1 MTKAT
6 KILTCI
12 FIVLTFI
19 SAVVYGAI
27 GGLKLKAATSLCFVV
42 AGFVNLLLAYK
53 AAASERRFAL
63 LMFCGLFFS
72 FIGDIVINLAFV
84 YGACIF
90 ALGHIFYVSA
100 FINRSRFVA
109 KDLIPACLLFALACG
124 MILLYPNLELDNVM
138 LAVCLTYAAIISLMA
153 GKAVSNAFTDK
164 SLTNFIFVA
173 GVFLFFTSD
182 AALLL
187 LIFGNAG
194 EIADTVCL
202 YTYFPAQCLLAY
214 GLHRVVIREAQS

>member
-1 MTKAT
+1 MSKAT

-12 FIVLTFI
+12 FIVLTLI
-19 SAVVYGAI
+19 VAVVYSET
-27 GGLKLKAATSLCFVV
+27 GGLKLKAATSLCFVA
-42 AGFVNLLLAYK
+42 AGFVNLLHAYK
-53 AAASERRFAL
+53 SVASKRRFAL

-72 FIGDIVINLAFV
+72 FIGDIVINLTFV

-109 KDLIPACLLFALACG
+109 KDLLPACLLFALACG
-124 MILLYPNLELDNVM
+124 IIFLYPDLELDFLM

-153 GKAVSNAFTDK
+153 GKAVSNAFTVK

-173 GVFLFFTSD
+173 GVLLFFTSD

-214 GLHRVVIREAQS
+214 GLHRVISREAQS